1 MKQSSPQIPSGMLR
15 DATFTILS
23 KFYMFCLTN
32 IEVAKH
38 MESQMKDI
46 LKDTRDFEH
55 SFELKIQICST
66 LMILKDRTFKQLD
79 ALLRFDALL
88 KMIQDFIILVDNKY
102 GSEKNQH

>member
-1 MKQSSPQIPSGMLR
+1 
-15 DATFTILS
+15 
-23 KFYMFCLTN
+23 
-32 IEVAKH
+32 
-38 MESQMKDI
+38 MKDI

-88 KMIQDFIILVDNKY
+88 KMI
-102 GSEKNQH
+102 